1 MNIVVNAHNT
11 FVATG
16 GCTFDPK
23 KPTVVFIHGS
33 GLDHRS
39 WALQSRW
46 FAFHGFSVFAPD
58 LPGHSLSEGEPIKS
72 IEDMGKWL
80 VKALKVAGCESI
92 HLVGHSQG
100 FLVALEAASSLGDKL
115 KTLTAIASA
124 SSIPV
129 NEALVEA
136 AKKSP
141 ADAADMLL
149 KWGFG
154 SQSQSGVSAVPGMQP
169 IGIGRQIMSSNPLA
183 IDLIAC
189 TRYKNGIKRARNIQ
203 IPSNVILATEDK
215 NTPHR
220 FGLELADIL
229 NAKTTSIDNAGHML
243 PMESP
248 KKSLD
253 AIKSFILKNS
263 E

>member
-1 MNIVVNAHNT
+1 MNIVVDGHNT

-39 WALQSRW
+39 WALQARW

-72 IEDMGKWL
+72 IESMSKWL

-100 FLVALEAASSLGDKL
+100 FLVALEAVSSLGTKL
-115 KTLTAIASA
+115 KTLTAVASA
-124 SSIPV
+124 TSIPV
-129 NEALVEA
+129 NEALVEV
-136 AKKSP
+136 AKKTP
-141 ADAADMLL
+141 GDAAEMLL

-154 SQSQSGVSAVPGMQP
+154 SQTKSGVSAIPGMQP
-169 IGIGRQIMSSNPLA
+169 IGIGMQIMSNNPLA
-183 IDLIAC
+183 EDLVAC
-189 TRYKNGIKRARNIQ
+189 TEYKNGINCAKKTH
-203 IPSNVILATEDK
+203 IPSNVILAAEDK
-215 NTPHR
+215 NTPYR
-220 FGLELADIL
+220 FGLELAGLL
-229 NAKTTSIDNAGHML
+229 NAETTTIFNAGHML
-243 PMESP
+243 PIESP
-248 KKSLD
+248 KNTLD
-253 AIKSFILKNS
+253 AIKSFILKNT
-263 E
+263 

>member
-1 MNIVVNAHNT
+1 MNIVVNTHNT
-11 FVATG
+11 FIATG
-16 GCTFDPK
+16 GCAFDAK

-58 LPGHSLSEGEPIKS
+58 FPGHSLSDGKPLKS

-80 VKALKVAGCESI
+80 VSALKIAGCESI

-100 FLVALEAASSLGDKL
+100 FLVALETASSLKAKL
-115 KTLTAIASA
+115 KTLTAVASA
-124 SSIPV
+124 LSIPV
-129 NEALVEA
+129 NESLVET

-141 ADAADMLL
+141 GDGADMLL

-154 SQSQSGVSAVPGMQP
+154 SHSQSGISAVPGMQP

-183 IDLIAC
+183 VDLVAC
-189 TRYKNGIKRARNIQ
+189 TQYKNGTECAKNIQ
-203 IPSNVILATEDK
+203 IPSNVIIATEDK
-215 NTPHR
+215 NTPYR
-220 FGLELADIL
+220 FGMELADIL
-229 NAKTTSIDNAGHML
+229 NAETTCINNAGHML
-243 PMESP
+243 PIEAP
-248 KKSLD
+248 KQTLD

>member
-23 KPTVVFIHGS
+23 KPTVVFVHGS

-100 FLVALEAASSLGDKL
+100 FLVALEAASSLGTKL
-115 KTLTAIASA
+115 KTLTAVASA

-229 NAKTTSIDNAGHML
+229 NAETTSIDNAGHML